1 MGNQEMKVSSSRA
14 VMIEFVMFFTYA
26 FFAVNWIAGSTLTPQ
41 IMEHFNLKTFASA
54 TFISNAIT
62 LAKIIGNFMA
72 AGILNRLDPKKAI
85 SPEPRPIA
93 FFG

>member
-1 MGNQEMKVSSSRA
+1 MGNQEMKVSLSRA

-54 TFISNAIT
+54 TFIYY
-62 LAKIIGNFMA
+62 
-72 AGILNRLDPKKAI
+72 GIRRSAVRSILQSRRHSLL
-85 SPEPRPIA
+85 
-93 FFG
+93 

>member
-72 AGILNRLDPKKAI
+72 ARHLKPVSTRKRQSALVPG
-85 SPEPRPIA
+85 
-93 FFG
+93 